1 MSYSIINETFLHCQS
16 TITAKSQEDFTCF
29 FRISPFCEGSI
40 NWEGNSLE
48 STNELNGKV
57 QAVIFDW
64 AGTTVDYGC
73 FAPVQVFV
81 EVFSI
86 RGIDITIEEA
96 RKPMGL
102 LKIDHIRELLKMTR
116 ISNLWVTAFG
126 KEPNEKDVN
135 ALYRDFEDLLFK
147 VLQNYAKPVPGLIEL
162 VSSLRQQGIKIGST
176 TGYTR
181 EMIDVVAGEAK
192 KWGYQPD
199 SIVASSEVPTGRPAP
214 WMCFQTAINLQVYPL
229 SKIVKVGDTISD
241 IKEGIH
247 AGMWTV
253 GVLKGGSEIGLSE
266 QEINEMDPYEL
277 KKRMKNAENRFLNAG
292 ADFVIDEIGDLLEII
307 DRINYRVTEKR
318 NFYRG
323 LKQIY

>member
-1 MSYSIINETFLHCQS
+1 M
-16 TITAKSQEDFTCF
+16 K
-29 FRISPFCEGSI
+29 
-40 NWEGNSLE
+40 
-48 STNELNGKV
+48 GKV

-73 FAPVQVFV
+73 FAPVQGIV
-81 EVFSI
+81 EVFKI

-96 RKPMGL
+96 RKQMGL

-116 ISNLWVTAFG
+116 ISKLWVDAFG
-126 KEPNEKDVN
+126 REPSEEAVNE
-135 ALYRDFEDLLFK
+135 LYRDFEDLLFK
-147 VLQNYAKPVPGLIEL
+147 VLQNYSKPVQGLIEL

-307 DRINYRVTEKR
+307 DRINYRLTEKKET
-318 NFYRG
+318 FIG
-323 LKQIY
+323 G

>member
-1 MSYSIINETFLHCQS
+1 M
-16 TITAKSQEDFTCF
+16 
-29 FRISPFCEGSI
+29 GG
-40 NWEGNSLE
+40 GNRLE

-199 SIVASSEVPTGRPAP
+199 SIVASSEVPTGRPDP

-307 DRINYRVTEKR
+307 DRINYRLTEKKDA
-318 NFYRG
+318 FISG
-323 LKQIY
+323 

>member
-1 MSYSIINETFLHCQS
+1 M
-16 TITAKSQEDFTCF
+16 
-29 FRISPFCEGSI
+29 GG
-40 NWEGNSLE
+40 GNSLE

-81 EVFSI
+81 EVFSK

-162 VSSLRQQGIKIGST
+162 VSGLRQRGIKIGST

-181 EMIDVVAGEAK
+181 EMIDVVSGEAK

-307 DRINYRVTEKR
+307 DRINYRLTEKKET
-318 NFYRG
+318 FIG
-323 LKQIY
+323 G

>member
-1 MSYSIINETFLHCQS
+1 M
-16 TITAKSQEDFTCF
+16 
-29 FRISPFCEGSI
+29 
-40 NWEGNSLE
+40 E

-102 LKIDHIRELLKMTR
+102 LKIDHIRELLNMTR

-147 VLQNYAKPVPGLIEL
+147 VLQNYVKPVPGLIEL

-307 DRINYRVTEKR
+307 DRINYRVTEKKET
-318 NFYRG
+318 FIG
-323 LKQIY
+323 G

>member
-1 MSYSIINETFLHCQS
+1 M
-16 TITAKSQEDFTCF
+16 
-29 FRISPFCEGSI
+29 
-40 NWEGNSLE
+40 E

-102 LKIDHIRELLKMTR
+102 LKIDHIRELLNMTR

-147 VLQNYAKPVPGLIEL
+147 VLQNYVKPVPGLIEL

-253 GVLKGGSEIGLSE
+253 GVLKGGSEIGFSE

-307 DRINYRVTEKR
+307 DRINYRVTEKKET
-318 NFYRG
+318 FIG
-323 LKQIY
+323 G

>member
-1 MSYSIINETFLHCQS
+1 M
-16 TITAKSQEDFTCF
+16 
-29 FRISPFCEGSI
+29 
-40 NWEGNSLE
+40 E

-199 SIVASSEVPTGRPAP
+199 SIVASSEVPTGRPDP

-307 DRINYRVTEKR
+307 DRINYRLTEKKDA
-318 NFYRG
+318 FISG
-323 LKQIY
+323 